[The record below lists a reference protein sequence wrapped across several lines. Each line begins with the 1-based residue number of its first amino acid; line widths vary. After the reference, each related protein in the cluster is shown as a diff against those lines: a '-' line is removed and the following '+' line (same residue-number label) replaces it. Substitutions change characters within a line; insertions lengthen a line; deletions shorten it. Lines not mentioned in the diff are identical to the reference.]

1 MRRRGGRRGK
11 WTTMAATTVR
21 AVNTF
26 AGAREA
32 LQRIAD
38 HETRAALRYVWE
50 HSGGDDRWE
59 EKTRHKVRA
68 ALDGDP
74 DPSDVLR
81 FA

>member
-1 MRRRGGRRGK
+1 MTDGE
-11 WTTMAATTVR
+11 
-21 AVNTF
+21 
-26 AGAREA
+26 AGMREA
-32 LQRIAD
+32 HGMCRIETCSIARVLASLD
-38 HETRAALRYVWE
+38 QTRAALRYVWE